1 MRFWGFV
8 GRFGED
14 AVTAD
19 LMPSESTTFW
29 GWHINPVKAAVS
41 MKGLVCLDEECSDY
55 SRIVI
60 MEYSTRTV
68 QAADRKGTKE
78 SANIAVGQSKVFRI
92 GDQSISVVRQ
102 PNTANKSSQWEVTFT
117 DPA

>member
-14 AVTAD
+14 VVTID
-19 LMPSESTTFW
+19 LQPSESATVW
-29 GWHINPVKAAVS
+29 GWNVNPIRAAVS
-41 MKGLVCLDEECSDY
+41 MKGLVCLDEECSDT

-68 QAADRKGTKE
+68 QAADRKGNKE
-78 SANIAVGQSKVFRI
+78 SAGLGVGQSQSFRLS
-92 GDQSISVVRQ
+92 DQSIAVLRQ
-102 PNTANKSSQWEVTFT
+102 SNTANKSSQWQVTFT